1 MNIKVELK
9 KQGFTAIF
17 ETRRFIVEKFL
28 DSDGNIND
36 ELDGPFK
43 VESIR
48 DYGEQDKI
56 YPYGG
61 QVKIK
66 IINDKTGERSVGVS
80 VCSIEDNF
88 CKKDGIALAFKRA
101 VENLIDKPDMTPFT
115 DTLAEFDKKHSKAE

>member
-1 MNIKVELK
+1 MNIKEELK

-17 ETRRFIVEKFL
+17 ETRRFIVERFQDDAGYL
-28 DSDGNIND
+28 ND
-36 ELDGPFK
+36 EIDGPFK

-48 DYGEQDKI
+48 DYGEQEKI
-56 YPYGG
+56 HPYGG

-66 IINDKTGERSVGVS
+66 IINDKTGERAAGVS
-80 VCSIEDNF
+80 VCSLKDHF

-101 VENLIDKPDMTPFT
+101 VENLIDKPDMTPFK